1 MKLKKEFIPH
11 DTGKESLLLP
21 TGSAGFAGLVKGNR
35 TLGVILEYLRND
47 DLTES
52 EIIAAMKERFDA
64 PEGVIEKDVR
74 RAIAELRRI
83 GALNE

>member
-64 PEGVIEKDVR
+64 PEGVIARDVR
-74 RAIAELRRI
+74 KAIAELRRI

>member
-64 PEGVIEKDVR
+64 PEGVIENDVR